1 MSIIKDYEQW
11 IVDGDICKMI
21 MAAASVRFDDTI
33 SLCMIYQPLL
43 CLQRF

>member
-11 IVDGDICKMI
+11 IEDGDICKMI
-21 MAAASVRFDDTI
+21 MAASSVRLDDMI

-43 CLQRF
+43 YLQRL